1 MWINE
6 VKDGENIFIALIS
19 DESLYVGDIM
29 FKSCTETTR
38 KMVWQDVKERSASA
52 SYFPMIR
59 IKGKGK
65 PKISVYGD

>member
-29 FKSCTETTR
+29 FKSCTETSR
-38 KMVWQDVKERSASA
+38 KMVWQAVKERRTTPFRRISTQRKKNGVAS
-52 SYFPMIR
+52 R
-59 IKGKGK
+59 RLTC
-65 PKISVYGD
+65 